1 VITPVNVSNAGNA
14 NLGIAT
20 LVVVFFWVKTVAL
33 YIATALFGLLLSL
46 IASYCVVRGLA
57 APDENSFLLGLWWSF
72 LSVGVSSLLVP
83 ICLGFTAELVQDKV
97 LGCRFNWVRGL
108 QRVLLALPMGV
119 GPVYAWWVL
128 IHREDAR
135 SAHWLAELVLL
146 GCVSA
151 VFAYLALRVRR
162 QLAKPPTVVGRS

>member
-1 VITPVNVSNAGNA
+1 
-14 NLGIAT
+14 
-20 LVVVFFWVKTVAL
+20 VFFWVKTVAF

-46 IASYCVVRGLA
+46 IASYGIVRGLA
-57 APDENSFLLGLWWSF
+57 AADENPFLLGMWWSF

-83 ICLGFTAELVQDKV
+83 VGLGFAAELVQGKV

-119 GPVYAWWVL
+119 GPVYGWWVL

-135 SAHWLAELVLL
+135 SAHSFAELVLL
-146 GCVSA
+146 SCVSA
-151 VFAYLALRVRR
+151 MFAYLALRVRR
-162 QLAKPPTVVGRS
+162 QLAKPSTTAGRS